1 MAQVKFY
8 SVAALPSQNV
18 NAGGVY
24 FVDGGEL
31 YKGTQ
36 RFGLGRVTVDA
47 EFVPSTSSKT
57 GQARGDIVVTGS
69 GAAWVFDGTNWQSVG
84 GDTSSLQSMWR
95 ADISTWTSGL
105 VAGGST
111 SYITGI
117 TQDEDGKVTASAA
130 AFPTLNLSSHTE
142 SGASNGV
149 TVSVTTQSGAV
160 TGVQVAAPS
169 YVATESTVTSTSNS
183 HTVSV
188 TTKDGQVTGVVV
200 AAPSRFS
207 ATEIAESSTSGTGN
221 GITVSVTT
229 SAGKV
234 TDVAVAATDIS
245 CSTVTA
251 STGTF
256 TNLTVSGTASFVAT
270 TVSASSLTVN
280 GSTVEE
286 LADKQIA
293 AIASSTV
300 TSTATGITVGVTT
313 SGGSVTAVSV
323 DATSFGNVMH
333 FLGVGSVWNG
343 GGTLFVEPPYGKTPV
358 AGDIVIDSTT
368 GLEAICTDVSGDP
381 ATYTWELIG
390 DNAVYALEAYS
401 SSVSVFNGVATV
413 PGALNAA
420 GAAIDALTTSFG
432 NLGTASGKNYA
443 DSLAST
449 GTSLPT
455 ESAVAAYVS
464 SFVSTAIGNLDST
477 VTSTANGV
485 GIQVVESD
493 GKLTSASITGVGTAA
508 SVDFATTLDSSAS
521 TLPTCSAVAAAIDAA
536 ALVWLDA
543 SGNAIA

>member
-8 SVAALPSQNV
+8 SVAALPSENV

-24 FVDGGEL
+24 FVDNGEL

-69 GAAWVFDGTNWQSVG
+69 GAAWVYDGTSWQSVG
-84 GDTSSLQSMWR
+84 GDTSSLQSMWQ

-105 VAGGST
+105 VAGGGG

-117 TQDEDGKVTASAA
+117 TQGEDGKVTASAA
-130 AFPTLNLSSHTE
+130 AFPTLNLDSTTQ
-142 SGASNGV
+142 GATSNGV

-160 TGVQVAAPS
+160 TGVTVAAPS
-169 YVATESTVTSTSNS
+169 YVATEVTKASTSNG

-207 ATEIAESSTSGTGN
+207 ATEIAEASASGTGN

-229 SAGKV
+229 SAGAV
-234 TDVAVAATDIS
+234 TGVAVEATDIS

-251 STGTF
+251 SAGTF
-256 TNLTVSGTASFVAT
+256 TDLTVSGTASFVAT
-270 TVSASSLTVN
+270 TVSASSLTVG
-280 GSTVEE
+280 GSTVQQI
-286 LADKQIA
+286 ADAQIA

-313 SGGSVTAVSV
+313 SGGSVTAVTVNAS
-323 DATSFGNVMH
+323 SFGNVMH

-343 GGTLFVEPPYGKTPV
+343 GGTLTVEPPFGTTPV
-358 AGDIVIDSTT
+358 AGDIVIDGTT
-368 GLEAICTDVSGDP
+368 GLEAICTGVSGDP

-401 SSVSVFNGVATV
+401 SSATVFNGVATV

-420 GAAIDALTTSFG
+420 GAAIDALTTSFA
-432 NLGTASGKNYA
+432 NLGTAAWMNSANT
-443 DSLAST
+443 LTST

-464 SFVSTAIGNLDST
+464 SFVSTEIGKLDAT
-477 VTSTANGV
+477 VSSSSNGV

-508 SVDFATTLDSSAS
+508 SVNFATTLDSSAS

-543 SGNAIA
+543 SGNAI